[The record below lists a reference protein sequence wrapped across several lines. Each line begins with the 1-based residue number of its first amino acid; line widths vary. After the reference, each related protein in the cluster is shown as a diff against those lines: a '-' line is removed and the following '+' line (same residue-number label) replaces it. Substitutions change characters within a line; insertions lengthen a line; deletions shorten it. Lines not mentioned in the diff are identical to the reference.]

1 MHRYQTLLQL
11 SLQTGTRVQK
21 VDVSAL
27 ATRRNCSFYLFE
39 GLGINSQPEDRV
51 RLERT
56 IQFVSLARQGVAQ
69 ARQEAALLAELRIMN
84 DRIPR

>member
-1 MHRYQTLLQL
+1 MT
-11 SLQTGTRVQK
+11 
-21 VDVSAL
+21 DDPD
-27 ATRRNCSFYLFE
+27 TRRTRLDRLVSLVELARYAE
-39 GLGINSQPEDRV
+39 PEDRV

>member
-1 MHRYQTLLQL
+1 MTDDPDTQSNRLDRLVSLVELTRY
-11 SLQTGTRVQK
+11 
-21 VDVSAL
+21 A
-27 ATRRNCSFYLFE
+27 E
-39 GLGINSQPEDRV
+39 PEDPV

-69 ARQEAALLAELRIMN
+69 ARQEAALLAELRIMI

>member
-1 MHRYQTLLQL
+1 MT
-11 SLQTGTRVQK
+11 
-21 VDVSAL
+21 DDPD
-27 ATRRNCSFYLFE
+27 TRRTRLDRLVSLAELARYAE
-39 GLGINSQPEDRV
+39 PEDRV